1 MAFKIDQHK
10 ILTDIFGF
18 SNACISTIA
27 FTLIFIS
34 LIFYYFDILTV
45 AQEANFIL
53 IMLAIFALDQLLIK
67 PFFSR
72 IENRIN

>member
-1 MAFKIDQHK
+1 MAIKFDPHKLLKI
-10 ILTDIFGF
+10 IFGF

-27 FTLIFIS
+27 FTLIFFS
-34 LIFYYFDILTV
+34 LIFYYFDFLNV

-53 IMLAIFALDQLLIK
+53 IMLAIFALDQLFIK
-67 PFFSR
+67 PVFSR

>member
-1 MAFKIDQHK
+1 MVFKIDQHK
-10 ILTDIFGF
+10 IMTAIFGF

-27 FTLIFIS
+27 FTLIFFS
-34 LIFYYFDILTV
+34 LIVYYFDFINV

-67 PFFSR
+67 PVFSR
-72 IENRIN
+72 VENRIN